1 MICVYIE
8 VHYCDRIWFSFS
20 SLFDSMCVFFNFRN
34 NLCNVNIKKK
44 LNSIGHK
51 ESQVRFMAVIS
62 ELVVWDVV
70 LNARCRAY
78 FAVHY
83 RCKRLTLHT
92 TPLNTFF
99 SQWLFLNYRAEKRT
113 AEQMSGEENW
123 RIKKN
128 GWFSKMTATRYDA
141 TKKSFFFCFVFDSF
155 VCPKIVQWISRRI
168 FTQERIEKKRIED
181 KNELIGT
188 DRIYIYICINL
199 CTRYLFIAFRS
210 VYHIIGSR

>member
-1 MICVYIE
+1 MCTLKCTIATE
-8 VHYCDRIWFSFS
+8 FD
-20 SLFDSMCVFFNFRN
+20 SLFLRSSIQCVFFFNFRN

-70 LNARCRAY
+70 SNARCRAY

-141 TKKSFFFCFVFDSF
+141 TKNPFFLFRFRFVRLPQNRSMN
-155 VCPKIVQWISRRI
+155 
-168 FTQERIEKKRIED
+168 FTTHIYTR
-181 KNELIGT
+181 KNRKEANW
-188 DRIYIYICINL
+188 R
-199 CTRYLFIAFRS
+199 
-210 VYHIIGSR
+210 